1 MNARYESEHVYI
13 TQQTLMMGLAAGG
26 GIGDIPSMSQ
36 SYRRAVLKNPPKG
49 EYLLVVQP
57 PQKQGSAWHYGG
69 RIIQNPN
76 AVPQSPGSSDSAKSF
91 KEYQIWRKWEDCLD
105 LQKTVEREFSYW
117 SSRRRKIQL
126 QNMNAQMNAAP
137 AAPKANSS
145 SSHGSANSHGAG
157 RPSSPVGLNSGANA
171 FYTQPSK
178 AASFDSLPS
187 GPEPLSMALDV
198 HTLIPK
204 LSKKAALF
212 GRPSPQLLQQRAEDF
227 RSFIDALFQIQTPV
241 MEDVRQA
248 REIRDWF
255 GYWKRDKEAARKT
268 MGPSSTLTAMAAPS
282 IHAPPSPSLSNSSP
296 SVDKPTVDLPA
307 QTPPAEKT
315 MSLSI
320 PKVDNRASLGTSA
333 SSESGSS
340 SSLIG
345 GHGDASAESEDE
357 DELLDTFPSTPS
369 VSSSSNNP
377 SGFTPIIRTGQ
388 NDSLSNLGPRS
399 GTNGQ
404 VPHSPTTPT
413 AIIPPYNRP
422 KIQEPNAYMGF
433 SVGGMM
439 APVPMFRSKSGP
451 SAGLQRPS
459 SAGVGMQRPSSS
471 RSPPPLS
478 TSPSNN
484 LTTLTANTP
493 VATPAILPPPRAGP
507 VPRPPRLQRPS
518 TANAATGGN
527 RQGRIFIVE
536 PEPVRRPR
544 SANSDR
550 KRSVSAGQLGGDGAS
565 ETASVE
571 TSHLPFDGSPLRLK
585 VDDEVL
591 SAGQRER
598 SMSAVETS
606 HSSGSSAPPRPRANT
621 VAPTAASM
629 VNRSS
634 STSPVVDH
642 PPDVEPLSTL
652 LHKFHHLRKHSA
664 ASQLTAG
671 SAGVGSD
678 IFPDS
683 ASFIDI
689 ALPAWSVPQSSNS
702 GSYGAAVEEAEPALG
717 KRSRSDLKAGNAT
730 MKTAPT
736 APVPSVPSTSND
748 IKKKRLSAGRGGRHS
763 ISSIESYLSDSSIDA
778 ALSTLRIGGSTTSAA
793 GSTSNAPLPSPG
805 VGDPILPH
813 TPSGLR
819 RSLSIGAA
827 SHKRSSV
834 VARVP
839 EEEDIDEE
847 TWAKERQRRL
857 AAIHSA
863 LLDEDEDVVDNY
875 FYSRPSSTSRPS
887 APIPPHSPITPTS
900 ATSFV
905 QQPLRRSDSIS
916 SSSRVPPSPSIQGSI
931 AEKDELFSLKVLFP
945 SFTDCAALALR
956 LPRTT
961 SYMDLQ
967 CRLHIK
973 FHEAEGID
981 LSKLEKGFRLGYK
994 PKDNSSSLST
1004 TISAKRS
1011 SAATSGSAGSG
1022 GRPGGRSRSMSVGSA
1037 SMVDPSLLAIIKN
1050 EEDWK
1055 NAIPLSKE
1063 KLILQVIVDQ

>member
-1 MNARYESEHVYI
+1 
-13 TQQTLMMGLAAGG
+13 
-26 GIGDIPSMSQ
+26 MSQ

-49 EYLLVVQP
+49 EYLLIVLP
-57 PQKQGSAWHYGG
+57 PQKQGTAWHYGG
-69 RIIQNPN
+69 RVIPNPH
-76 AVPQSPGSSDSAKSF
+76 AIPQSPGSSDSKEF

-126 QNMNAQMNAAP
+126 QHMTAQLNAAP
-137 AAPKANSS
+137 APAVSKANSS
-145 SSHGSANSHGAG
+145 SSHGSATSHGAG
-157 RPSSPVGLNSGANA
+157 RPPSPVGINAGANG
-171 FYTQPSK
+171 FYAQPSK

-187 GPEPLSMALDV
+187 GPEPLSLALDV
-198 HTLIPK
+198 HTLLPK

-227 RSFIDALFQIQTPV
+227 KSFIDALFQIETPV
-241 MEDVRQA
+241 MQDVRQA
-248 REIRDWF
+248 REVRDWF
-255 GYWKRDKEAARKT
+255 GYWKRDKEAAKKS
-268 MGPSSTLTAMAAPS
+268 GPSTAVTALPTSTSPAIATPT
-282 IHAPPSPSLSNSSP
+282 IHPPSPLLVHSSP
-296 SVDKPTVDLPA
+296 SVDKPTMDLPT
-307 QTPPAEKT
+307 QTPAPEKAA
-315 MSLSI
+315 SLSI

-333 SSESGSS
+333 SSESSSS

-357 DELLDTFPSTPS
+357 EELLDTFPTTPS
-369 VSSSSNNP
+369 ASSSNNP
-377 SGFTPIIRTGQ
+377 SGFAPIIRTG
-388 NDSLSNLGPRS
+388 NDSVPNLSSRS
-399 GTNGQ
+399 IGAP
-404 VPHSPTTPT
+404 VPPSPTTPT
-413 AIIPPYNRP
+413 AIIPPYARP
-422 KIQEPNAYMGF
+422 KMQDPFMGY

-439 APVPMFRSKSGP
+439 APAPMFRTKSGLP
-451 SAGLQRPS
+451 AGPQRPS

-478 TSPSNN
+478 TSPNN
-484 LTTLTANTP
+484 LSNLATLRANTP
-493 VATPAILPPPRAGP
+493 TASSTSTTSPPSIPARAGP
-507 VPRPPRLQRPS
+507 VPRTQRVQRPS
-518 TANAATGGN
+518 TANAAMAGGN

-550 KRSVSAGQLGGDGAS
+550 KRSVSAGAEGS
-565 ETASVE
+565 STASVE
-571 TSHLPFDGSPLRLK
+571 TSGLPFDGSPLKLT

-606 HSSGSSAPPRPRANT
+606 HTTGSSGLPRPRANT
-621 VAPTAASM
+621 VAPTSASM
-629 VNRSS
+629 VNPSS
-634 STSPVVDH
+634 NTSPVVDH
-642 PPDVEPLSTL
+642 PPDVEPLSTI

-671 SAGVGSD
+671 SGVGSD
-678 IFPDS
+678 VLPDS

-689 ALPAWSVPQSSNS
+689 ALPAWSVPQPN
-702 GSYGAAVEEAEPALG
+702 AAGRNAAAEEAEPALG
-717 KRSRSDLKAGNAT
+717 RRSRPDL
-730 MKTAPT
+730 KTAP
-736 APVPSVPSTSND
+736 STPPPPIPTSSGS
-748 IKKKRLSAGRGGRHS
+748 KGGKQRLSGGRGGRHS

-778 ALSTLRIGGSTTSAA
+778 ALSTLRIGGSTASASGTA
-793 GSTSNAPLPSPG
+793 TGNTTPLPSPA

-827 SHKRSSV
+827 SHKRSSLV
-834 VARVP
+834 VKVP

-847 TWAKERQRRL
+847 AWAKERQRRL

-900 ATSFV
+900 ANSFI
-905 QQPLRRSDSIS
+905 QQPIRRSGSIS
-916 SSSRVPPSPSIQGSI
+916 SATRVPPSPSIHGSI
-931 AEKDELFSLKVLFP
+931 AEKDDVFSLKVLFP

-956 LPRTT
+956 LPRST

-967 CRLHIK
+967 VRLHIK

-994 PKDNSSSLST
+994 PKDPGPTST
-1004 TISAKRS
+1004 SARRS
-1011 SAATSGSAGSG
+1011 SAATSGSGGSG
-1022 GRPGGRSRSMSVGSA
+1022 RVGGRARSMSVGSA
-1037 SMVDPSLLAIIKN
+1037 SMVDPSLLVIIKN

-1055 NAIPLSKE
+1055 SAIPSSKE
-1063 KLILQVIVDQ
+1063 KLILQVITD

>member
-1 MNARYESEHVYI
+1 MS
-13 TQQTLMMGLAAGG
+13 QQTLMMGLAAGG

-49 EYLLVVQP
+49 EYLLIVQP
-57 PQKQGSAWHYGG
+57 PQKQGTAWHYGG
-69 RIIQNPN
+69 RVIPNPH
-76 AVPQSPGSSDSAKSF
+76 AIPQSPGSSDSTKEF

-117 SSRRRKIQL
+117 SSRRRKIAL

-137 AAPKANSS
+137 APGASKANSS
-145 SSHGSANSHGAG
+145 SSHGSAASHGAG
-157 RPSSPVGLNSGANA
+157 RPSSPVGINAGANS

-227 RSFIDALFQIQTPV
+227 RSFIDALFQINTPV

-255 GYWKRDKEAARKT
+255 GYWKRDKEAAKKS
-268 MGPSSTLTAMAAPS
+268 GPSTAVS
-282 IHAPPSPSLSNSSP
+282 APPSTTPSAMSTPTIHPPSPLLVNSSP
-296 SVDKPTVDLPA
+296 SVDKQALDLPA
-307 QTPPAEKT
+307 QTPAAEKT
-315 MSLSI
+315 TSLSI

-333 SSESGSS
+333 SSESSSS

-357 DELLDTFPSTPS
+357 EELLDTFPSTPS
-369 VSSSSNNP
+369 ASSSSNNP
-377 SGFTPIIRTGQ
+377 SGFTPIIRTN
-388 NDSLSNLGPRS
+388 NDSVSNLSTRS
-399 GTNGQ
+399 IGAP
-404 VPHSPTTPT
+404 VPPSPTTPT
-413 AIIPPYNRP
+413 AIIPPYTRP
-422 KIQEPNAYMGF
+422 KIQDPFMGY

-439 APVPMFRSKSGP
+439 APMPMFRSKSGP

-478 TSPSNN
+478 TSPNN
-484 LTTLTANTP
+484 LSTRTANTP
-493 VATPAILPPPRAGP
+493 VPSSTPPTNPPSLPVRAGP
-507 VPRPPRLQRPS
+507 VPRTQRVQRPS
-518 TANAATGGN
+518 TANAAMAGGN

-536 PEPVRRPR
+536 PEPIRRPR

-550 KRSVSAGQLGGDGAS
+550 KRSASAGQLGGPGRGD
-565 ETASVE
+565 TASAE
-571 TSHLPFDGSPLRLK
+571 TSNLPFDGAPLRLK

-591 SAGQRER
+591 LAGQRER

-606 HSSGSSAPPRPRANT
+606 HTTGSSAASPRPRANT
-621 VAPTAASM
+621 VAPTSASM
-629 VNRSS
+629 VNPSS
-634 STSPVVDH
+634 NTSPVVDH

-652 LHKFHHLRKHSA
+652 LHRFHHLRKHSA

-671 SAGVGSD
+671 SGVGSD
-678 IFPDS
+678 VLPDS

-689 ALPAWSVPQSSNS
+689 ALPAWSVPQSSPVNR
-702 GSYGAAVEEAEPALG
+702 GAEEAEPALG
-717 KRSRSDLKAGNAT
+717 RRSRPDLKTGSAS
-730 MKTAPT
+730 KTAPT
-736 APVPSVPSTSND
+736 VPPPPTPTLPGS
-748 IKKKRLSAGRGGRHS
+748 KGGRKRLSAGRGGRHS

-778 ALSTLRIGGSTTSAA
+778 ALSTLRIGGSTASAA
-793 GSTSNAPLPSPG
+793 GSRPASTAPLPSPA
-805 VGDPILPH
+805 VADPILPH

-819 RSLSIGAA
+819 RSMSIGP
-827 SHKRSSV
+827 SHKRKSIV
-834 VARVP
+834 VRVP

-847 TWAKERQRRL
+847 AWAKERQRRL

-905 QQPLRRSDSIS
+905 QQPIRRSDSIS
-916 SSSRVPPSPSIQGSI
+916 SATRVPPSPSIHGSF
-931 AEKDELFSLKVLFP
+931 ADKDELFSLKVLFP

-956 LPRTT
+956 LSRNT

-994 PKDNSSSLST
+994 PKDSNST
-1004 TISAKRS
+1004 SARRS
-1011 SAATSGSAGSG
+1011 SAATSASSGSG
-1022 GRPGGRSRSMSVGSA
+1022 RAGGRARSMSVGSA
-1037 SMVDPSLLAIIKN
+1037 SMVDPSLLVIIKN
-1050 EEDWK
+1050 EDDWK
-1055 NAIPLSKE
+1055 NAIPSSKE
-1063 KLILQVIVDQ
+1063 KLILQVIVDH